1 MLIRVSHS
9 VDREI
14 VKHSSIKSHADI
26 SKISKTVQRDLTII
40 FDVLSEYVIDF
51 VLNLVFLAVAFRG
64 FISDLSIRFIRP

>member
-26 SKISKTVQRDLTII
+26 ISKILKTVQRDLTII
-40 FDVLSEYVIDF
+40 LDVLSEYVIDF
-51 VLNLVFLAVAFRG
+51 VLN
-64 FISDLSIRFIRP
+64 